1 MNPATT
7 VGLAASVAQIITATT
22 RVVGYIND
30 IKDAPN
36 DRARLAIGVASLTTV
51 FTSLRYRVEESTSS
65 DPWRLGVRS
74 LGVENGPLD
83 QFKEAMEL
91 LAEKLKPQSGL
102 KKFGSKLLWTLDKK
116 EIVDIL
122 SRIDRIKSLVRLAL
136 QRDNLWVFV
145 VRHCR
150 LHDTILL
157 VSII

>member
-1 MNPATT
+1 MDPATA

-22 RVVGYIND
+22 QVVGYIND
-30 IKDAPN
+30 IRDAPN
-36 DRARLAIGVASLTTV
+36 IRARLAIEIASLTTV
-51 FTSLRYRVEESTSS
+51 FTSLRYRVEELTSS
-65 DPWRLGVRS
+65 DPWLLGVRS
-74 LGVENGPLD
+74 LGVENGPLG

-91 LAEKLKPQSGL
+91 LAEKLKPQSSF

-116 EIVDIL
+116 EIFDIL
-122 SRIDRIKSLVRLAL
+122 SRIDCIKSLVGLAL

-157 VSII
+157 VSVI